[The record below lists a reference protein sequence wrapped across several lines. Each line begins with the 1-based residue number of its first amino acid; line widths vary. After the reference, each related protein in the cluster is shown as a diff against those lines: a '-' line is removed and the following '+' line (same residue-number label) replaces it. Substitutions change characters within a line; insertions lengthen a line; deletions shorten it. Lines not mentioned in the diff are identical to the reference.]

1 MPRRR
6 PRRGRRLSG
15 AQGGANERGE
25 FGWSPSLSRLNG
37 SSRGRDPARDRIAT
51 AIVGL
56 VGEHGF
62 GAVTV
67 EAVCERANVNGGHFD
82 RCFADLEDCFLSVH
96 DEVAAGFCE
105 RVRAAHEAAATWHD
119 RIWAAGWAAM
129 RFLQEDPLR
138 ARFLLVAVNGAG
150 SGAQDRRDRLMQ
162 GCADLLD
169 GGRGEGGRRGPMS
182 RCTAEIAAGAIY
194 GIVLT
199 KLEAGS
205 IERGEEFLSE
215 LIYMAVMPYLG
226 ARAAED
232 ELLVQPLH

>member
-1 MPRRR
+1 
-6 PRRGRRLSG
+6 LSYV
-15 AQGGANERGE
+15 
-25 FGWSPSLSRLNG
+25 NG
-37 SSRGRDPARDRIAT
+37 SSRGRDPARDRLAS
-51 AIVGL
+51 AIVDL
-56 VGEHGF
+56 VGNHGF
-62 GAVTV
+62 AAVGV
-67 EAVCERANVNGGHFD
+67 EALCERASVNRSHLD

-96 DEVAAGFCE
+96 DEIAAECCK
-105 RVRAAHEAAATWHD
+105 RVRAAHEAATSWHD
-119 RIWAAGWAAM
+119 GIWAAGWAAM
-129 RFLQEDPLR
+129 RFLQEDPVR
-138 ARFLLVAVNGAG
+138 ARFFLVEVNGAG
-150 SGAQDRRDRLMQ
+150 NGAQERRDRIMQ

-169 GGRGEGGRRGPMS
+169 GGRGERGRRGPMS

-194 GIVLT
+194 GTILT